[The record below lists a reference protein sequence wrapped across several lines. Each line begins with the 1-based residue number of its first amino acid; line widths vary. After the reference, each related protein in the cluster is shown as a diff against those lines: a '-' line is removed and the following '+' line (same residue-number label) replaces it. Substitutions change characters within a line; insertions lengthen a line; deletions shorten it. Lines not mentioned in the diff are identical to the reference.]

1 MIDIFIGVTMK
12 KIVLLSFFI
21 LLLTCIFSLS
31 GCSSEND
38 AMTIPS
44 SELSKLPE
52 GFPLESCPLYFTE
65 EIVSVTNKG
74 SESYFSYEIV
84 FNSSAEYQTLVDLY
98 SERFPSAI
106 EKDFGIAYNLL
117 SVPASGSGYMCNF
130 NIYSDLT
137 KGEKGI
143 CTVVVTVSEY

>member
-1 MIDIFIGVTMK
+1 
-12 KIVLLSFFI
+12 
-21 LLLTCIFSLS
+21 
-31 GCSSEND
+31 
-38 AMTIPS
+38 MTIPS

>member
-1 MIDIFIGVTMK
+1 MK
-12 KIVLLSFFI
+12 KILLIPFFI
-21 LLLTCIFSLS
+21 LLLTFGLSLS

-38 AMTIPS
+38 ASVIPA

-52 GFPLESCPLYFTE
+52 NFPLEHCPLFFTE

-74 SESYFSYEIV
+74 SDSYFSYEIV
-84 FNSSAEYQTLVDLY
+84 FNSGAEYQTLVDLY

-143 CTVVVTVSEY
+143 CTIGVTVSEY

>member
-1 MIDIFIGVTMK
+1 MK
-12 KIVLLSFFI
+12 KIV
-21 LLLTCIFSLS
+21 IFSFIFLILTGILHLS
-31 GCSSEND
+31 GCSSETD
-38 AMTIPS
+38 AFSVPEA
-44 SELSKLPE
+44 ELSKLPE
-52 GFPLESCPLYFTE
+52 GFPLESCPLLFTE

-74 SESYFSYEIV
+74 SDSYFSYEIV
-84 FNSSAEYQTLVDLY
+84 FNSGAEYQTLVDLY
-98 SERFPSAI
+98 SETFPSAI